1 MISGSNSIK
10 KQKSLEKENK
20 KKINNQKLSPQKN
33 TKLPSKNINSKS
45 VKKYLKPQLSIKNP
59 QLTKDKEKIYN
70 FKEQYSLYKKE
81 LQSLRDEEEK
91 IKALK
96 EKLKQQKDIYNN
108 IINNHNNINIKDIKS
123 KTNTKIKRRKNEEEK
138 NFSPDP
144 HEIKKN
150 LINFIE
156 QSNKS
161 SKKQHLISYSNT
173 NLIKNKPVIKH
184 IKEKEKI
191 SINLFPQNKYKFDLI
206 PKDIKNKYNSPYKTI
221 HTTRNKSARI
231 LFKFDKKE
239 INKENK
245 KKGMPNKI
253 GIISK
258 SGIEINNKTK
268 INQDSYFNYDLKNG
282 YKFIGVCDGH
292 GENGKQVSEFIK
304 NNLPK
309 ELENEFNI
317 LISSEKKRISI
328 VEGMLKRNEENNSEK
343 KEKFNIEKNIDK
355 EKMEELLKKVYINTN
370 LKLFAENI
378 KLNLT
383 TSGTTCI
390 SILYSRKFPKKIYTS
405 NLGDSRA
412 IIINE
417 NNENNENNSSWSF
430 VQLSRDHKLSEMDEA
445 ERIIKYGGEIQKI
458 QNENGEYEG
467 PLRLFKKNEEGPGLA
482 MSRSFGDSEGQG
494 IGIIAEPEVKEYL
507 IKKVDKA
514 LIIATDGLWEYTK
527 NEDVVNIV
535 KNYWDKNDADLI
547 VNELYKKAI
556 DNWKKENCNIDDI
569 TIICVILN

>member
-1 MISGSNSIK
+1 MISNSNSIK
-10 KQKSLEKENK
+10 KQKSIEQESKT
-20 KKINNQKLSPQKN
+20 KINNQKLSPQKN
-33 TKLPSKNINSKS
+33 PKLPSKNINSKS
-45 VKKYLKPQLSIKNP
+45 VKKFLKPQLSIKNSK
-59 QLTKDKEKIYN
+59 LTKDKEKIYN

-96 EKLKQQKDIYNN
+96 DKIKLQKDIYNN
-108 IINNHNNINIKDIKS
+108 IINNQNNNIIKDTKS
-123 KTNTKIKRRKNEEEK
+123 KTNTKIKKRKNEEEK
-138 NFSPDP
+138 NLSPDP

-150 LINFIE
+150 LKNFIE

-161 SKKQHLISYSNT
+161 SKKQHLISYSNK

-184 IKEKEKI
+184 KKKEKPKI

-206 PKDIKNKYNSPYKTI
+206 PKDQKNKYNSPYKTI

-231 LFKFDKKE
+231 LFNFDNKD
-239 INKENK
+239 KENK
-245 KKGMPNKI
+245 KNEKINKI
-253 GIISK
+253 GILSK
-258 SGIEINNKTK
+258 AGIEINNKNK
-268 INQDSYFNYDLKNG
+268 INQDNYFNYDLKNG

-309 ELENEFNI
+309 EFENEFNI

-328 VEGMLKRNEENNSEK
+328 LEGMLKRNEENNSEK
-343 KEKFNIEKNIDK
+343 KEKFNIEKNIDA
-355 EKMEELLKKVYINTN
+355 EKMNELLKKVYINTN
-370 LKLFAENI
+370 LKLFAENM
-378 KLNLT
+378 KLNLK

-390 SILYSRKFPKKIYTS
+390 SLLYPKKFPKKIFTS
-405 NLGDSRA
+405 NIGDSRA
-412 IIINE
+412 IIIHQE
-417 NNENNENNSSWSF
+417 NNENAPSWSST
-430 VQLSRDHKLSEMDEA
+430 QLSRDHKLSEIDEA
-445 ERIIKYGGEIQKI
+445 ERIIKCGGEIQKI

-482 MSRSFGDSEGQG
+482 MSRSFGDSEGQS

-507 IKKVDKA
+507 VKKEDKA

-535 KNYWDKNDADLI
+535 KNCWDKNDANLI

>member
-1 MISGSNSIK
+1 MISDSNSIK
-10 KQKSLEKENK
+10 NKKSIEKESK
-20 KKINNQKLSPQKN
+20 TKINNQKLSPQKN
-33 TKLPSKNINSKS
+33 QKLPSKNINSKS
-45 VKKYLKPQLSIKNP
+45 VKKYLKPQLSINNP
-59 QLTKDKEKIYN
+59 RLTKNKEKIYN

-96 EKLKQQKDIYNN
+96 DKLKLQKDIYNN
-108 IINNHNNINIKDIKS
+108 IINNNNNINIQDIKS
-123 KTNTKIKRRKNEEEK
+123 KTNTKIKRKKNEDEK

-150 LINFIE
+150 LMNFIE

-161 SKKQHLISYSNT
+161 SKKQQLISYSNK
-173 NLIKNKPVIKH
+173 NLIKNKPMIKYK
-184 IKEKEKI
+184 KEKPKI
-191 SINLFPQNKYKFDLI
+191 NINLFPQNKYKFDII
-206 PKDIKNKYNSPYKTI
+206 PKEIKNKYNSPYKTI
-221 HTTRNKSARI
+221 HTTRNKSAKR
-231 LFKFDKKE
+231 LFNFDNKE
-239 INKENK
+239 INKENNK
-245 KKGMPNKI
+245 NEKPNKI
-253 GIISK
+253 GVISK
-258 SGIEINNKTK
+258 PGIESDNKTK
-268 INQDSYFNYDLKNG
+268 INQDNYFNYDLKNG

-309 ELENEFNI
+309 EFENEFNI

-328 VEGMLKRNEENNSEK
+328 LEGMLKRNEENNSEK
-343 KEKFNIEKNIDK
+343 KEKFNIEKNIDN
-355 EKMEELLKKVYINTN
+355 EKMSELLKKVYINTN
-370 LKLFAENI
+370 LKLFAENM
-378 KLNLT
+378 KLNLS

-390 SILYSRKFPKKIYTS
+390 SLLFPKKFPKKIYTS

-412 IIINE
+412 LIIHQE
-417 NNENNENNSSWSF
+417 NKENATWSF

-482 MSRSFGDSEGQG
+482 MSRCFGDSEGQS

-507 IKKVDKA
+507 IKKEDKA

-527 NEDVVNIV
+527 NEDVVDIV
-535 KNYWDKNDADLI
+535 KNCWDKNDANTI

-556 DNWKKENCNIDDI
+556 DNWKKENCNVDDI